1 MSGINLM
8 TSLCVLGLADNSA
21 SKSTQLIRK
30 NINKH
35 RYTIHSRAIYTR
47 KNETRLK

>member
-8 TSLCVLGLADNSA
+8 TSLCVLGLADSSA

-30 NINKH
+30 NINKDH
-35 RYTIHSRAIYTR
+35 YTIHSELMLISYLI
-47 KNETRLK
+47 NPF